1 MNVINLKE
9 EGSKIP
15 NLYQYEVIAKMND
28 HNFTI
33 VRVKDRTLEFHIH
46 PDSDEVF
53 FIVDGKMKLEFRDKT
68 VELDAGEMCV
78 VPRGIEHRPICT
90 TEVTCLLI
98 EYDGTLTPENTGGT
112 YTG

>member
-1 MNVINLKE
+1 MKVINLKE

-15 NLYQYEVIAKMND
+15 NLYQYEVIAKMNG

-53 FIVDGKMKLEFRDKT
+53 FIVNGKMKLEFRDKT
-68 VELDAGEMCV
+68 VELDTGEMCV
-78 VPRGIEHRPICT
+78 VPRHTTALSLHPWRGFKFGKHRYERGRPI
-90 TEVTCLLI
+90 ESQ
-98 EYDGTLTPENTGGT
+98 P
-112 YTG
+112 